1 MKTKITFKMYVTSLI
16 MILMMSTTYAQWT
29 PVSNGLPALTTVGVA
44 NVRDTLF
51 TAVKNHGIYYSVNNG
66 DNWTAWKNNSKLTST
81 NFNQFEGLPIFSTS
95 AGGNYFYVYGD
106 NQLDFYFSQG
116 NGAAFLN
123 YNHPSGV
130 INSWVK
136 IEDENTEYDVVATN
150 NGIYY
155 SIDDKKT
162 WTQSSGITGDALVV
176 NDLNLTSYDDNSE
189 ALFAS
194 TNKGIY
200 KSVDFGK
207 TFTLFTNGITENII
221 VYNQNF
227 IVSTSSGIYFHRND
241 DDKYLPI
248 ITTGN
253 YRTAVTDYQGL
264 VAYAFG
270 DGNAKKI
277 NLQTAAT
284 DDMNL
289 NNVTGGIIN
298 STTIIKE
305 FLFICTDNG
314 GVFRINR
321 QTGLSVN
328 DAKLNS
334 ISFAAY
340 PNPSNGKLTLTTSKP
355 ATFELY
361 SIKGKLIKSLYVTKQ
376 ESFNFK
382 LASGI
387 YFLRKKG
394 TKITK
399 KIIFN

>member
-116 NGAAFLN
+116 NGSAFLN
-123 YNHPSGV
+123 YNHPSGI

-194 TNKGIY
+194 TNKGM
-200 KSVDFGK
+200 S
-207 TFTLFTNGITENII
+207 
-221 VYNQNF
+221 
-227 IVSTSSGIYFHRND
+227 
-241 DDKYLPI
+241 
-248 ITTGN
+248 
-253 YRTAVTDYQGL
+253 
-264 VAYAFG
+264 
-270 DGNAKKI
+270 
-277 NLQTAAT
+277 
-284 DDMNL
+284 
-289 NNVTGGIIN
+289 
-298 STTIIKE
+298 
-305 FLFICTDNG
+305 
-314 GVFRINR
+314 
-321 QTGLSVN
+321 
-328 DAKLNS
+328 
-334 ISFAAY
+334 
-340 PNPSNGKLTLTTSKP
+340 
-355 ATFELY
+355 
-361 SIKGKLIKSLYVTKQ
+361 
-376 ESFNFK
+376 
-382 LASGI
+382 
-387 YFLRKKG
+387 
-394 TKITK
+394 
-399 KIIFN
+399 